1 MNLRDVVKRFGKDV
15 GLNIRAV
22 RAYAHQLFLS
32 MSLLRKCNVMHADIK
47 PDNILVCLSPRRSSD
62 CTRPLTFYSVM
73 IPLFAGQ
80 RLENP
85 AQALRSWLR
94 VRRLR
99 KRHYTLPRL
108 SLLPRPRNHPWH
120 PLRPRARHLVHRMHA
135 VRALYGEDSVPRE
148 EQQSDVV
155 ADAGVQGTVQ
165 WEDGEESEVRGCL
178 F

>member
-108 SLLPRPRNHPWH
+108 SLLPRPPKSSLAS
-120 PLRPRARHLVHRMHA
+120 PTTPRSTSGPSDARCTSSIRGRFCSRG
-135 VRALYGEDSVPRE
+135 RATIR
-148 EQQSDVV
+148 
-155 ADAGVQGTVQ
+155 
-165 WEDGEESEVRGCL
+165 CCC
-178 F
+178 